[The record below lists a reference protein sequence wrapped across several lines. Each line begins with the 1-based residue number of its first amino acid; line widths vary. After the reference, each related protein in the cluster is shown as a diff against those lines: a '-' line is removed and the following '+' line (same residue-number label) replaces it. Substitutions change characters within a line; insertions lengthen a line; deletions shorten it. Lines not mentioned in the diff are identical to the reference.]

1 MRISPFDAMLPVPI
15 SVLNGVVFVVGRLR
29 NNMTNGELRARAG
42 SVRPF
47 VNGIHRNGFPLPGGG
62 ESAES
67 APVSPQVADM
77 IVAYIEQLGVEYVFG
92 VPGGAIEP
100 LYNALA
106 RSERRGGPRHVLAR
120 HEAGAAFMADGYAR
134 ETGKIGVCCATS
146 GPGATNLLTGV
157 ACAFDNG
164 VPMLAIT
171 GQPALPSFGKRALQE
186 SACTG
191 VNTLGMFRHCTRY
204 DTLISHADQIESK
217 LVNALMRASKA
228 PRGPSHLS
236 IPVDILRTPIDS
248 MEPSY
253 NLRSLLH
260 RAALVDEALVRALCD
275 EIKAAR
281 RMVILIGGGHSCGE
295 SIEAIIKLAEM
306 TDSRF
311 VTSPDGKG
319 LVNTRHRLYRGVFGF
334 AGHQTADALLHDEP
348 DLILAIGTSL
358 GEWTSGAWSATV
370 LNQRL
375 VHIDSSEEHLL
386 RSPMA
391 RLHVRG
397 RIRSVCELLIEML
410 VEAQPAGLARIGLK
424 NPDYMLADAAK
435 FVSPASP
442 IKPQRLM
449 RELSRRFPPSTRF
462 FADAGNSTAWAI
474 HYLQPHDRRVSR
486 QHDFEALNGGG
497 KRRRGDAGWLRVLMD
512 FAPMGWAIGA
522 AIGCARGN
530 PSCPVV
536 CITGDGS
543 YLMNGQEI
551 SVAAA
556 EGLTV
561 VFVILN
567 DGALGMVKHG
577 QRLAGAEPTSFA
589 LPAVD
594 FRMQAE
600 SMGIAGHIIRSPD
613 DMDTL
618 DMDAIMARKGP
629 TLLDVRIDGEEVPPM
644 NLRMKT
650 LGSVL

>member
-1 MRISPFDAMLPVPI
+1 MTKFGMPPGNLAPPANVAWSASPSA
-15 SVLNGVVFVVGRLR
+15 SAVV
-29 NNMTNGELRARAG
+29 
-42 SVRPF
+42 
-47 VNGIHRNGFPLPGGG
+47 
-62 ESAES
+62 
-67 APVSPQVADM
+67 PQVADL
-77 IVAYIEQLGVEYVFG
+77 IVAYLEQLGIEYVFG

-106 RSERRGGPRHVLAR
+106 RSQRRGGPRPVVAR

-157 ACAFDNG
+157 ACAYDNG
-164 VPMLAIT
+164 VPLLAIT
-171 GQPALPSFGKRALQE
+171 GQPALPSFGKKALQE

-204 DTLISHADQIESK
+204 DTLVSHSDQVESK

-236 IPVDILRTPIDS
+236 IPVDILRTAIEHSTPA
-248 MEPSY
+248 Y
-253 NLRSLLH
+253 NLSSLLH
-260 RAALVDEALVRALCD
+260 RASLVDESLVQALC
-275 EIKAAR
+275 EEVMQAKKI
-281 RMVILIGGGHSCGE
+281 VIIIGGGHSCGE

-306 TDSRF
+306 TDSLF

-319 LVNTRHRLYRGVFGF
+319 LVNTRHPLYRGVFGF
-334 AGHQTADALLHDEP
+334 AGHLTADRVLHDMP
-348 DLILAIGTSL
+348 DLIIAIGTSL
-358 GEWTSGAWSATV
+358 GEWTSGAWSAKV

-375 VHIDSSEEHLL
+375 VHIDSSEDHLL

-397 RIRSVCELLIEML
+397 RIRSVCERLIDLLAESRP
-410 VEAQPAGLARIGLK
+410 VVDARIGLK
-424 NPDYMLADAAK
+424 NPEYMLLETSK
-435 FVSPASP
+435 FISNATP

-449 RELSRRFPPSTRF
+449 RELSRCLPSSTRF

-474 HYLQPHDRRVSR
+474 HYLQPHDQRVNR
-486 QHDFEALNGGG
+486 QPDYDTRHGGS
-497 KRRRGDAGWLRVLMD
+497 KRRKGDAGWLRVLMD

-522 AIGCARGN
+522 AVGCARGN
-530 PSCPVV
+530 PQCPVV

-551 SVAAA
+551 SVAQ
-556 EGLTV
+556 EEKLTV
-561 VFVILN
+561 IFIILN

-577 QRLAGAEPTSFA
+577 QRLAGAEPIAFV
-589 LPAVD
+589 LPPVD

-600 SMGIAGHIIRSPD
+600 SMGIPGHIIRSPE
-613 DMDTL
+613 DMQAL
-618 DMDAIMARKGP
+618 DYAAIVSRKGP

-650 LGSVL
+650 LGTAP

>member
-1 MRISPFDAMLPVPI
+1 MNNDALHARLNPARRSVNEPLQNRIPNLSD
-15 SVLNGVVFVVGRLR
+15 
-29 NNMTNGELRARAG
+29 
-42 SVRPF
+42 
-47 VNGIHRNGFPLPGGG
+47 GGPADSSITHP
-62 ESAES
+62 E
-67 APVSPQVADM
+67 VADL

-134 ETGKIGVCCATS
+134 ETGKIGVVCATS

-157 ACAFDNG
+157 ACAYDNG
-164 VPMLAIT
+164 VPMLVIT
-171 GQPALPSFGKRALQE
+171 GQPALPSFGKKALQE

-204 DTLISHADQIESK
+204 DTLLSHVDQAESK
-217 LVNALMRASKA
+217 LVNALMRASKT
-228 PRGPSHLS
+228 PCGPSHLS
-236 IPVDILRTPIDS
+236 VPVDILRTRIES
-248 MEPSY
+248 MAPSY
-253 NLRSLLH
+253 NLSSLLH
-260 RAALVDEALVRALCD
+260 HAALVDDALVRTLCD
-275 EIKAAR
+275 EIKQAR

-306 TDSRF
+306 TDSPF

-319 LVNTRHRLYRGVFGF
+319 LINTWHRLYRGVFGF
-334 AGHQTADALLHDEP
+334 AGHRTADLLLQDEP

-358 GEWTSGAWSATV
+358 GEWTSGAWSTAV

-397 RIRSVCELLIEML
+397 RIRSVCERLIEFL
-410 VEAQPAGLARIGLK
+410 AEGKTSGEAKIGLI
-424 NPDYMLADAAK
+424 NPDYMLLESAK
-435 FVSPASP
+435 FVSNSTP

-449 RELSRRFPPSTRF
+449 RELSRRCPPSTRF

-474 HYLQPHDRRVSR
+474 HYLQPHDQRVAR
-486 QHDFEALNGGG
+486 QHDYEARNDGG
-497 KRRRGDAGWLRVLMD
+497 KRRKGDAGWLRVLMD

-530 PSCPVV
+530 PTCPVV

-556 EGLTV
+556 ERLTV

-577 QRLAGAEPTSFA
+577 QRLAGAERTAFE

-594 FRMQAE
+594 FRMQAQ
-600 SMGIAGHIIRSPD
+600 SMGIPGHIIRSPE
-613 DMDTL
+613 DMDAL
-618 DMDAIMARKGP
+618 DMDAIMSRHGP
-629 TLLDVRIDGEEVPPM
+629 TLLDVRIDGEEVPPIT
-644 NLRMKT
+644 LRMKT
-650 LGSVL
+650 LGTVQE

>member
-1 MRISPFDAMLPVPI
+1 MQ
-15 SVLNGVVFVVGRLR
+15 N
-29 NNMTNGELRARAG
+29 TELQDRFEV
-42 SVRPF
+42 VRPS
-47 VNGIHRNGFPLPGGG
+47 VGVAPYLSPV
-62 ESAES
+62 S
-67 APVSPQVADM
+67 APAPEVADL
-77 IVAYIEQLGVEYVFG
+77 IVAYLEQLGVEYVFG

-106 RSERRGGPRHVLAR
+106 RSARRGGPRHVLAR

-157 ACAFDNG
+157 ACSYDNG

-204 DTLISHADQIESK
+204 DTLVSHADQIESK

-236 IPVDILRTPIDS
+236 IPVDILRAPLAT
-248 MEPSY
+248 MEPAY

-260 RAALVDEALVRALCD
+260 RAALVDDTLVRVLCQ
-275 EIKAAR
+275 EITQAR

-295 SIEAIIKLAEM
+295 SIEAIIQLAEM
-306 TDSRF
+306 TESCF

-319 LVNTRHRLYRGVFGF
+319 LINTRHRLYRGVFGF
-334 AGHQTADALLHDEP
+334 AGHQTADEVLQNEP
-348 DLILAIGTSL
+348 DLILAIGTTL
-358 GEWTSGAWSATV
+358 GEWTSGAWSNAV

-375 VHIDSSEEHLL
+375 VHIDSSEDHLL

-397 RIRSVCELLIEML
+397 RIRSVCERLIEML
-410 VEAQPAGLARIGLK
+410 SEAERSSASPIGLK
-424 NPDYMLADAAK
+424 NPDYMLHEPAK
-435 FVSPASP
+435 FVSNDTP

-449 RELSRRFPPSTRF
+449 RELSRLCPSRTRF

-474 HYLQPHDRRVSR
+474 HYLQPHDRRVAR
-486 QHDFEALNGGG
+486 QHDYAARNDGG
-497 KRRRGDAGWLRVLMD
+497 KRRKGDAGWLRVLMD

-530 PSCPVV
+530 PKCPAV

-551 SVAAA
+551 SVAAM
-556 EGLTV
+556 EQLTV
-561 VFVILN
+561 VFVVLN

-577 QRLAGAEPTSFA
+577 QRLAGAEPTAFE
-589 LPAVD
+589 LPTVD
-594 FRMQAE
+594 FCMQAQ
-600 SMGIAGHIIRSPD
+600 SMGIPGHIIRSPED
-613 DMDTL
+613 FEAL
-618 DMDAIMARKGP
+618 DMQAIFARKGP

-644 NLRMKT
+644 SLRMKT
-650 LGSVL
+650 LGSAQ

>member
-1 MRISPFDAMLPVPI
+1 MDNNESETLVGPLSGLEDEIAQGHYNTRSDDVFPFQ
-15 SVLNGVVFVVGRLR
+15 
-29 NNMTNGELRARAG
+29 
-42 SVRPF
+42 
-47 VNGIHRNGFPLPGGG
+47 
-62 ESAES
+62 
-67 APVSPQVADM
+67 APSGTDFEVADL
-77 IVAYIEQLGVEYVFG
+77 IVSYLEQLGIEYVFG

-106 RSERRGGPRHVLAR
+106 RSQRRGGPRPVLAR
-120 HEAGAAFMADGYAR
+120 HESGAAFMADGYAR

-157 ACAFDNG
+157 ACAYDNG

-171 GQPALPSFGKRALQE
+171 GQPALPSFGKKALQE

-204 DTLISHADQIESK
+204 DTLISHGDQVESK
-217 LVNALMRASKA
+217 LVNALMHASKA
-228 PRGPSHLS
+228 PRGPAHLS
-236 IPVDILRTPIDS
+236 IPVDILRTRIASSNP
-248 MEPSY
+248 EY
-253 NLRSLLH
+253 NLDSLLH
-260 RAALVDEALVRALCD
+260 RAALVDEALVQALCA
-275 EIKAAR
+275 EVKQAR
-281 RMVILIGGGHSCGE
+281 RIVIIIGGGHSCGE

-334 AGHQTADALLHDEP
+334 AGHLTADLALQDEP

-358 GEWTSGAWSATV
+358 GEWTSGAWSANV

-375 VHIDSSEEHLL
+375 IHIDSSEEHLL

-397 RIRSVCELLIEML
+397 RIRSVCERLIEL
-410 VEAQPAGLARIGLK
+410 LGETGPQAVAKIGLK
-424 NPDYMLADAAK
+424 NPEYMLHETAK
-435 FVSPASP
+435 FVSDATP

-449 RELSRRFPPSTRF
+449 RELSRRCPPSTRF
-462 FADAGNSTAWAI
+462 YADAGNSTAWAI
-474 HYLQPHDRRVSR
+474 HYLQPHDRREAR
-486 QHDFEALNGGG
+486 QHDYAALNGGD
-497 KRRRGDAGWLRVLMD
+497 RRRRDDAGWLRVLMD

-522 AIGCARGN
+522 AVGGARGN
-530 PSCPVV
+530 PACPTV

-551 SVAAA
+551 SVAAV
-556 EGLTV
+556 EQLTV
-561 VFVILN
+561 IFVILN
-567 DGALGMVKHG
+567 DSSLGMVKHG
-577 QRLAGAEPTSFA
+577 QRLAGAEPIAFE
-589 LPAVD
+589 LPFVD
-594 FRMQAE
+594 YRMQAE
-600 SMGIAGHIIRSPD
+600 SMGIPGFVINSPA
-613 DMDTL
+613 DMDVL
-618 DMDAIMARKGP
+618 DMDAIMTRKGP

-650 LGSVL
+650 LGTGV